1 MEPVADAKKTPIEVS
16 SETGEEPEPEEVEV
30 GEEEVEE
37 VFESSEDQ
45 KTTFV
50 PKSEDQKVSKA
61 DRVQVQVKAPQQ
73 PVQVSA
79 GANEAIGEVV
89 DKDVTHKLRIPIKII
104 KTEDVAHVNL
114 NLKLEIECTLQTET
128 VKKQESKAE
137 KLASKALEDFLL
149 GKSKKR
155 K

>member
-1 MEPVADAKKTPIEVS
+1 VRI
-16 SETGEEPEPEEVEV
+16 
-30 GEEEVEE
+30 
-37 VFESSEDQ
+37 
-45 KTTFV
+45 
-50 PKSEDQKVSKA
+50 KA
-61 DRVQVQVKAPQQ
+61 GPGD
-73 PVQVSA
+73 
-79 GANEAIGEVV
+79 AIGEVV

-104 KTEDVAHVNL
+104 KMEDVSHVNL